1 MTSGQIAEHWN
12 LDDLTRR
19 SLSGLARFQTALALM
34 IFLPAWSLTYW
45 QGLVYWVVF
54 GAACFGLT
62 LYFVRNDPKL
72 VERRMNAGP
81 TAESEPTQKII
92 LWCASAALIAT
103 YIVSALD
110 QRLRWSEVSAGTALF
125 GIALVLIGF
134 YGIFVTFKENS
145 FAAATVR
152 AESEQRVVS
161 SGPYALMRHPMY
173 TSALIMFTGTPL
185 ALGSWWGLLPALL
198 LAATIVWRL
207 IDEERYLA
215 RNLPGYVDYQRDVRA
230 RLVPGVW

>member
-1 MTSGQIAEHWN
+1 M
-12 LDDLTRR
+12 DDLTRR
-19 SLSGLARFQTALALM
+19 SLKGLARFQLALALM

-45 QGLVYWVVF
+45 RGLAYWIVF

-103 YIVSALD
+103 YIASALD
-110 QRLRWSEVSAGTALF
+110 HRFGWSQVSAGTALL
-125 GIALVLIGF
+125 GDALVLIGF

-173 TSALIMFTGTPL
+173 TSALIMFVGTPL

-207 IDEERYLA
+207 IDEERFLA
-215 RNLPGYVDYQRDVRA
+215 RNLPGYAAYQRDVRA

>member
-1 MTSGQIAEHWN
+1 

-19 SLSGLARFQTALALM
+19 SLKGLARFQLALALM

-45 QGLVYWVVF
+45 QGLVYWLVF
-54 GAACFGLT
+54 GAACCGLT

-81 TAESEPTQKII
+81 TAESEPTQKVI

-110 QRLRWSEVSAGTALF
+110 HRFGWSHVGVLTSLF
-125 GIALVLIGF
+125 GVALVLIGF

-152 AESEQRVVS
+152 AESEQRVIS

-173 TSALIMFTGTPL
+173 TSALIMFVGTPL
-185 ALGSWWGLLPALL
+185 ALGSWWGLVPALVL
-198 LAATIVWRL
+198 FATIVWRL
-207 IDEERYLA
+207 LDEEQYLA
-215 RNLPGYVDYQRDVRA
+215 RNLPGYSEYQRSVRA

>member
-1 MTSGQIAEHWN
+1 M
-12 LDDLTRR
+12 DDLTRR
-19 SLSGLARFQTALALM
+19 ALTGLARFQLALALI

-45 QGLVYWVVF
+45 QGLVYWAVF

-62 LYFVRNDPKL
+62 LYFVRNDPAL

-81 TAESEPTQKII
+81 TAESGRTQKII
-92 LWCASAALIAT
+92 MWCASATLIAT
-103 YIVSALD
+103 YVVSGLD
-110 QRLRWSEVSAGTALF
+110 YRFGWSHVAAATSLLGD
-125 GIALVLIGF
+125 ALVLIGF

-152 AESEQRVVS
+152 AESDQRVVS

-173 TSALIMFTGTPL
+173 TSALIMFIGTPP
-185 ALGSWWGLLPALL
+185 ALGSWWGLVPVVA

-207 IDEERYLA
+207 LDEENYLA
-215 RNLPGYVDYQRDVRA
+215 RNLPGYAAYQREVRA